1 MFKNKTFLAII
12 PARGGSKRLPNK
24 NTANLYGKPLVAWTI
39 EAAKKSKYLDE
50 IILST
55 DSSKI
60 TEIGLKYKVNI
71 PFVRPKKISGDKANS
86 VDVLIHALNQIDK
99 KYDYTVML
107 QPTSPLRNHHDID
120 KSIEYL
126 NEKDANSIISVSK
139 LSHPIEWV
147 NKLPKDFSMKNF
159 FSRKDKIKRSQD
171 YEKSYII
178 NGAIYIIRNKILISQ
193 KKLFLKER
201 CYGYLMDQDKS
212 IDIDNKLDLNIAEV
226 LLKNGK

>member
-71 PFVRPKKISGDKANS
+71 HFVRPKKISGDKANS